1 MCIRDST
8 DPVDCKDLQT
18 RLVEEYPIF
27 EQIIYS
33 SGISEEAYIGDL
45 ERLPYQRV
53 LSTKIGPLSVSKQP
67 HLSEVYLSSVAS
79 LWSQSGGTYYSTANI
94 ILDQQAIDRHMQGLN
109 AYSLQ
114 LGPFSSGGM
123 AASHANKFHHLG
135 IQPFSIM
142 QLANIYLS
150 ATMPLCTFISVDLNI
165 LIKAFSL
172 RGTWR
177 FADGITSTESKKVA
191 IQPPSNTVRDDR
203 RGSAG
208 ISDIIS
214 MTLKEALGVS
224 NEESIDFQE
233 IDSLTAVEISRS
245 LSRMFGIELAAT
257 LIYDYPS
264 IEDLER
270 YIGILNGETM
280 TRIDNALEKNI
291 NSAGPVEYTL
301 VYGVQEID
309 LPSFYPDC
317 DCIGSVPRDRWSVE
331 DSKVCCQNM

>member
-1 MCIRDST
+1 
-8 DPVDCKDLQT
+8 
-18 RLVEEYPIF
+18 
-27 EQIIYS
+27 
-33 SGISEEAYIGDL
+33 
-45 ERLPYQRV
+45 
-53 LSTKIGPLSVSKQP
+53 
-67 HLSEVYLSSVAS
+67 
-79 LWSQSGGTYYSTANI
+79 
-94 ILDQQAIDRHMQGLN
+94 
-109 AYSLQ
+109 
-114 LGPFSSGGM
+114 
-123 AASHANKFHHLG
+123 
-135 IQPFSIM
+135 
-142 QLANIYLS
+142 
-150 ATMPLCTFISVDLNI
+150 
-165 LIKAFSL
+165 
-172 RGTWR
+172 
-177 FADGITSTESKKVA
+177 
-191 IQPPSNTVRDDR
+191 
-203 RGSAG
+203 
-208 ISDIIS
+208 

-291 NSAGPVEYTL
+291 NSAGPVDYTL

-309 LPSFYPDC
+309 LPSFYTDS